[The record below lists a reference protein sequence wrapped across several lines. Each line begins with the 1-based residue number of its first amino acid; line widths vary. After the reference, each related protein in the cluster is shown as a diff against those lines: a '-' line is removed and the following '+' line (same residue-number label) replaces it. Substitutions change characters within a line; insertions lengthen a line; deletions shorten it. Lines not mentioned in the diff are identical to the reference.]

1 MDNIDKEKQYIKNSI
16 YLNLQKKE
24 ISELMSKPIS
34 KNKCKLKL
42 INRDIINGYLDP
54 QLNKKIMQILNDQ
67 NKKSSEFNDQDIN
80 NIINKIIVENKK
92 DRESTVEE
100 LILDFLFPEELNI
113 NNLELPTNFYIVT
126 EERFNKLFE
135 KKDNLID
142 FKTYDAYLGK
152 EGIFMW
158 IEGDM
163 VTNKSEGQ
171 IKDYKKVMYFIE
183 NNKYDDLKIN
193 KIFLFKN
200 KEKLKEQLYIIIEEG
215 KEKYFEE
222 RNVIYKKFGKFY
234 NMINDGNIIGEYIN
248 VTKNIKEKKTQL
260 SKSVYEP
267 IEDKR
272 MKNEIERIEKKEHI
286 IKIFLPYLLICF
298 SKIKKLKKGL
308 ELEKK
313 NKGLLKILLEII
325 KSVDNNKID
334 DIGKKIINFENEL
347 KKKEFIYK
355 LSCLYD
361 NRSEVF
367 KNIIEMLLNEFHQ
380 EIYVEDKLN
389 PKEKFEDLKNSTFIF
404 DLFFGLRK
412 INKKEVFFNAIDL
425 NTNDTGNEEV
435 KIEDLLIHYK
445 FKEELVLFFPNVLI
459 LLIIDNNKLL
469 KLPIELNL
477 EFDNK
482 DNNKYK
488 LKSCIQMSDQFF
500 SFILNDKN
508 DFSKVSF
515 NYDKDNNILTKF
527 ENSNIDEI
535 NEKMSESF
543 NIFFYENDE

>member
-1 MDNIDKEKQYIKNSI
+1 
-16 YLNLQKKE
+16 
-24 ISELMSKPIS
+24 
-34 KNKCKLKL
+34 
-42 INRDIINGYLDP
+42 
-54 QLNKKIMQILNDQ
+54 
-67 NKKSSEFNDQDIN
+67 
-80 NIINKIIVENKK
+80 
-92 DRESTVEE
+92 
-100 LILDFLFPEELNI
+100 
-113 NNLELPTNFYIVT
+113 
-126 EERFNKLFE
+126 
-135 KKDNLID
+135 
-142 FKTYDAYLGK
+142 
-152 EGIFMW
+152 
-158 IEGDM
+158 
-163 VTNKSEGQ
+163 
-171 IKDYKKVMYFIE
+171 
-183 NNKYDDLKIN
+183 
-193 KIFLFKN
+193 
-200 KEKLKEQLYIIIEEG
+200 
-215 KEKYFEE
+215 
-222 RNVIYKKFGKFY
+222 
-234 NMINDGNIIGEYIN
+234 MINDGNIIGEYIN

-272 MKNEIERIEKKEHI
+272 MKNEIERIEEKEHI

-308 ELEKK
+308 ELENK

-543 NIFFYENDE
+543 NIFFYEIDQ

>member
-1 MDNIDKEKQYIKNSI
+1 
-16 YLNLQKKE
+16 
-24 ISELMSKPIS
+24 
-34 KNKCKLKL
+34 
-42 INRDIINGYLDP
+42 
-54 QLNKKIMQILNDQ
+54 
-67 NKKSSEFNDQDIN
+67 
-80 NIINKIIVENKK
+80 
-92 DRESTVEE
+92 
-100 LILDFLFPEELNI
+100 
-113 NNLELPTNFYIVT
+113 
-126 EERFNKLFE
+126 
-135 KKDNLID
+135 
-142 FKTYDAYLGK
+142 
-152 EGIFMW
+152 
-158 IEGDM
+158 
-163 VTNKSEGQ
+163 
-171 IKDYKKVMYFIE
+171 
-183 NNKYDDLKIN
+183 
-193 KIFLFKN
+193 
-200 KEKLKEQLYIIIEEG
+200 
-215 KEKYFEE
+215 
-222 RNVIYKKFGKFY
+222 
-234 NMINDGNIIGEYIN
+234 MINDGNIIGEYIN

-272 MKNEIERIEKKEHI
+272 MKIEIERIEEKEHI

-469 KLPIELNL
+469 KLLIELNL

-515 NYDKDNNILTKF
+515 DYDKDNNILTKF

-543 NIFFYENDE
+543 NIFFYEIDQ

>member
-135 KKDNLID
+135 KKDNLTD

-171 IKDYKKVMYFIE
+171 IKDCKKVMYFIE

-267 IEDKR
+267 IEDER
-272 MKNEIERIEKKEHI
+272 MKNEIESIEEKEYI